1 MRKEKNTIKLKNQ
14 RKENSMNFNQKINEL
29 KINLPKAADPVGSYV
44 ASKISGKML
53 FISGQISIDE
63 NGQLIKGKVGKD
75 LNTEEG
81 YKAAK
86 RCALSIVA
94 QVKKACNDD
103 LSIIKSC
110 IKLTGFVNSTDDFVE
125 QPKVINGAS
134 DLIAS
139 IFGDAGMH
147 TRAAVSTNSLP
158 LGVSVEVDAIF
169 ELK

>member
-1 MRKEKNTIKLKNQ
+1 MNYDNKIKELEIKLPEAK
-14 RKENSMNFNQKINEL
+14 
-29 KINLPKAADPVGSYV
+29 PPVGNYV
-44 ASKISGKML
+44 ATKIAGKML

-75 LNTEEG
+75 LDTEAG
-81 YKAAK
+81 YNAAK

-94 QVKKACNDD
+94 QVKKSCDDD
-103 LSIIKSC
+103 LSKIKSC
-110 IKLTGFVNSTDDFVE
+110 IKLTGFVNSTDIFTE

-158 LGVSVEVDAIF
+158 LGVAVEVDAIF
-169 ELK
+169 ELN

>member
-1 MRKEKNTIKLKNQ
+1 MSYEKKLKDLN
-14 RKENSMNFNQKINEL
+14 IEL
-29 KINLPKAADPVGSYV
+29 PEAKAPVGNYV
-44 ASKISGKML
+44 ATKILGKIL
-53 FISGQISIDE
+53 FISGQISIDKD
-63 NGQLIKGKVGKD
+63 GQLIKGKIGKD
-75 LNTEEG
+75 LDTESG
-81 YKAAK
+81 YNAAK

-94 QVKKACNDD
+94 QVKKACGDD
-103 LSIIKSC
+103 LSKVKSC
-110 IKLTGFVNSTDDFVE
+110 IKLTGFVNSTDDFTE

-139 IFGDAGMH
+139 IFGETGMH